1 MQRNQEWKGLVT
13 HASAFSLE
21 AGQTQQQ
28 VNLHSRHP
36 GKLESRSG
44 LAMLSSQPMALDVW
58 SLPSTQSSI
67 LLSLNTSGELVM
79 SRTLTGTT
87 STYRGY
93 EPPLSSQ
100 KGQTITNYL
109 WQYQTDGGSVND
121 LVYVFYGGNADQQDW
136 DYKLDA
142 EGQCIPAQNPY
153 PTGDAT
159 LTEIIGVDPDGLCD
173 YDSNRQ

>member
-36 GKLESRSG
+36 GKLECRSG
-44 LAMLSSQPMALDVW
+44 LSTLYSQPMALDVW

-79 SRTLTGTT
+79 SRTLNGTT
-87 STYRGY
+87 STSQGY
-93 EPPLSSQ
+93 EPLLSSQ

-121 LVYVFYGGNADQQDW
+121 LVYVFYGGSADQRDW

-153 PTGDAT
+153 PTGDAK

-173 YDSNRQ
+173 YDSN

>member
-36 GKLESRSG
+36 GKLECRSG
-44 LAMLSSQPMALDVW
+44 LSTLYSQPMALDVW

-67 LLSLNTSGELVM
+67 LFVEHIRRTGDQSL
-79 SRTLTGTT
+79 LTGGIST
-87 STYRGY
+87 STGY
-93 EPPLSSQ
+93 EPPFNKPEGSDDNELPVAVP
-100 KGQTITNYL
+100 
-109 WQYQTDGGSVND
+109 QTDGGSTND
-121 LVYVFYGGNADQQDW
+121 LVYVFYGGSADQQEW

-153 PTGDAT
+153 PTGDAA

-173 YDSNRQ
+173 YDNN